1 MHCHY
6 TGDEMP
12 RIGKLRKNFDH
23 LGTCHVCQNLKHMG
37 MFTSTRKGA
46 AAAGN
51 CTHILGLSSTT
62 P

>member
-12 RIGKLRKNFDH
+12 RSGKLLKNFDH
-23 LGTCHVCQNLKHMG
+23 LGTCNVCQNLKHMAL
-37 MFTSTRKGA
+37 FTSIRKGA

-51 CTHILGLSSTT
+51 RTHNLGLSSTT